1 MGNASSASVADAAA
15 AGPLPPADLADPA
28 RTAAAAAD
36 YASRVTPFTPDDR
49 AWLASAQHAKVLDP
63 LARVIGVGARDPA
76 TDRPRVLVL
85 YPLRVAHDPA
95 RAADRGFS
103 TRKWNSR
110 AGAAPV
116 PWPNTFWLCCPKLVR
131 AVGAL
136 EHSSDPTPMRR
147 FQERLVAGEDA
158 RAKADAATFAE
169 QHRNYA
175 AFRWSLLPSEDRAS
189 AIREGYEPA
198 LRTAGIGGLRHATQV
213 KCLHV
218 HYAHFLASGG
228 DNVVGEWVHEE
239 LERRRR
245 AKTSDDDEGEEAPR
259 EDEHPPPE
267 RPNGDTPP

>member
-15 AGPLPPADLADPA
+15 AGPLPPSDLADPA

-158 RAKADAATFAE
+158 SAKADAATFAE

-175 AFRWSLLPSEDRAS
+175 AFRWSLLTSEDRAS